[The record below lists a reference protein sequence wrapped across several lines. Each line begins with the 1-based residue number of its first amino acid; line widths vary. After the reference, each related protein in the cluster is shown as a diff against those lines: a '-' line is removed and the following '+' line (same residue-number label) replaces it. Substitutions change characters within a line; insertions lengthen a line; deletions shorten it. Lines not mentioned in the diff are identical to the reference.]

1 MDEGPQQDE
10 PTGGVPTGRALWG
23 FVAQHPVIT
32 AAFLGCTVIG
42 AVLGVALL
50 TGEWSVP
57 RRLLAGAVAGAG
69 AGLLVT
75 ATKMLG

>member
-1 MDEGPQQDE
+1 VDDEAREDE
-10 PTGGVPTGRALWG
+10 ATGRGLRG

-32 AAFLGCTVIG
+32 ATLLGCTVIG

>member
-1 MDEGPQQDE
+1 VDDEAREDE
-10 PTGGVPTGRALWG
+10 ATGRGLRG

-32 AAFLGCTVIG
+32 ATLLGCTVIG

-57 RRLLAGAVAGAG
+57 RRLFAGAVAGAG

>member
-1 MDEGPQQDE
+1 MDDE
-10 PTGGVPTGRALWG
+10 AQRDDTTGGGAWG

-32 AAFLGCTVIG
+32 ATLVGCTVLG
-42 AVLGVALL
+42 AVLGVVLL

-57 RRLLAGAVAGAG
+57 RRLLAGSVAGAG
-69 AGLLVT
+69 TGLLVT

>member
-1 MDEGPQQDE
+1 MDDEPRQDE
-10 PTGGVPTGRALWG
+10 PTAGGVWG

-32 AAFLGCTVIG
+32 ATLVGCTVIG

-69 AGLLVT
+69 TGLLVT